1 VANPDNITLRSEKGS
16 YLTFEDMDLNLLEL
30 QNQITE
36 YTQFLTNNYNPLV
49 DSFND
54 IQTEWSDFQ
63 INIVGGLNV
72 VQDDIDIINNDQV
85 VQDNRLDQ
93 AELDITGL
101 QLGGGLT
108 HEGNWSSL
116 QQYDIGSVVTY
127 TDGLDYISVSNNNSA
142 EPSAGVN
149 TASWIVFT
157 SKAIAALTTFDDS
170 GSAII
175 TADNVQDAIAQISN
189 AAVSD
194 FASPVYGS
202 RGSAFTAV
210 SNGWYALD
218 VTSSGVPVTLP
229 VTPSDG
235 DTIEFFLSKG
245 DFSANNV
252 TINRSGQTIEGL
264 AENMLIDSNFP
275 RSFSMTFNGTTWRIK

>member
-1 VANPDNITLRSEKGS
+1 VANPDNITLRSVKGS

-30 QNQITE
+30 QNQINE

-49 DSFND
+49 TNFNQ
-54 IQTEWSDFQ
+54 IQTDWSNFQ
-63 INIVGGLNV
+63 LNIVGGLNA
-72 VQDDIDIINNDQV
+72 VQDDIGIINNDQV

-101 QLGGGLT
+101 QLGGGLI
-108 HEGNWSSL
+108 HEGNWSL

-127 TDGLDYISVSNNNSA
+127 TDGLDYISVSNSNSQ

-149 TASWIVFT
+149 TAYWIVFT
-157 SKAIAALTTFDDS
+157 SKAISALTTFDDS

-175 TADNVQDAIAQISN
+175 TADNVQDAVEQLSN
-189 AAVSD
+189 TPVSD

-218 VTSSGVPVTLP
+218 VSVAGFIVTLP
-229 VTPSDG
+229 VAPSDG
-235 DTIEFFLSKG
+235 DTIEFFLSSG
-245 DFSANNV
+245 DFKENNV
-252 TINRSGQTIEGL
+252 TVNRSGQTIEGI
-264 AENMLIDSNFP
+264 AENMLIDSNAP
-275 RSFSMTFNGTTWRIK
+275 RGFVMMFNGSTWRIK